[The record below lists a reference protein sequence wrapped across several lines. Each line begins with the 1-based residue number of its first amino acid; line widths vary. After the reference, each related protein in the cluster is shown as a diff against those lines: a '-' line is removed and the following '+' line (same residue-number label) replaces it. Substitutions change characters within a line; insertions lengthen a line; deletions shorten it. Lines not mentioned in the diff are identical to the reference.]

1 MPFNTFGVATA
12 VTPSVIETYFSH
24 FLNRGPL
31 KQKPTAHISYHE
43 GLRLIRQFLDYSAK
57 HSVEDLQSFTAQWV
71 PVPTWVKTQDVEI
84 PPQFLTRS
92 ANVIR
97 KQLGTNGIERVGGEK
112 WWQWRRSEAPLHAE
126 WIEMKKDYNERKRMG
141 IKCDRVILYIHGGA
155 YYFGSVDEH
164 RYQMQRH
171 ARKLKARVLAPRY
184 RLAPQFPFPCGLY
197 DCIATY
203 FYLLEHFDPSQIL
216 FAGDSAGGGMVLSM
230 LVTLRDQGCPLPAG
244 TMLLSPWVDLTHSFP
259 STAGDGTGDYIPP
272 HGFHHKPSMAWPP
285 PPQTEEKASKMAKK
299 FTQPIEQPFEV
310 VELPADMATGPMIG
324 ATGQSNF
331 DGQKKPQPSL
341 NQLPGMGDRL
351 EINIDGK
358 LIVLREQIQLYAKND
373 LLAHPLVSPVQQP
386 SLGGLPP
393 MLIQVGGGELL
404 RDEQIYLAHKAAN
417 PRRYVPSEAI
427 MDEYDPQ
434 RIVLNQYPPTD
445 VQLQVWEDLCHVPHT
460 LSFTRPAKYMYR
472 SVAQFGAWALARAQ
486 HKGIEILDD
495 DAISIISNKS
505 DGTADGTSS
514 TEGAD
519 TAGVER
525 KDDYG
530 SIGADGVTSTQFKLS
545 SVGAVGKAGDELP
558 PFVDH
563 MIRQRVNRHGVI
575 YPLPHESNIASLH
588 LDPSTIGTI
597 KVGPVRKWL
606 AKRLESEQKFA
617 KDYKNLLKK
626 RAKELKGGYD
636 PVETGEN
643 PPPTAL
649 YLRRKHGGAPEEKKK
664 GKSWGLAMWSGWGS
678 SHDESTIQ
686 REEKALDD
694 SKTTQ
699 DERPASTAPSTI
711 AQGAASSVETE
722 RGRVHNTSSTAK
734 QKAVSGNDGAVN
746 ADTKAQ
752 RRRSSA
758 SVLSSTAPW
767 SKSQDLRP
775 RSPYRQVEDVGQT
788 GVERNY
794 AASPTLS
801 PVSPVYGGVRWD
813 SRRSSQAS
821 SIFKFA
827 TRPLSVA
834 GPGSSGATK
843 SQLQATQTPAS
854 TTADATAP
862 DASDTGKDAVKVPGT
877 EATYLNPG
885 GNRPHNGVVAYP
897 FKMRNAQDLPGQA
910 SPNPSTMTLDS
921 NNDHHENALD
931 RSGSVTYAEAP
942 RPESTILDDYFAP
955 EEVNQLMQGRAGESV
970 GQAPEKQAPETSTP
984 VNNVPTAGGVS
995 QDALNT
1001 STGNISGGRPVSM
1014 LPDNLLLKHLKSP
1027 EEDPV
1032 SPLSDASTPTLE
1044 NGASTTT
1051 STLPAKLRH
1060 KQYQLTR
1067 DSRLGFLGGD
1077 GMPLSAFPT
1086 PDQKDISMAATDSAP
1101 KPTPFKIRNPV
1112 FDPRVAHAQVPEDA
1126 AAQQSQPEASA
1137 EASKPAPFK
1146 MRHTIYDSKVAPPGS
1161 KPPAEQAPAESVG
1174 NVQAAM
1180 GSENATQREVTPSE
1194 SLLSTSLPAAPAQL
1208 SPITPLSPFVPLHE
1222 EKEAVIAT
1230 SDIAPTFIEP
1240 PAHTNITF
1248 PAVSSDARPVVAHE
1262 STQEPPAP
1270 PPKDKHI
1277 ALSQLRSNP
1286 STNHVNGGHA
1296 LVPAL
1301 RVQASTSSITPTST
1315 IQDLCSTPNEASMR
1329 DGSMFNVSN
1338 RQERNG
1344 SVSSSIKRKQV
1355 VPTSKFAADPDRTMT
1370 ALEAAGLAPAPKNSK
1385 PIKETKDKQST
1396 GLLGQLSFERKGSV
1410 LSIEDQVQKGY
1421 LSELQGGKF

>member
-1 MPFNTFGVATA
+1 MPFTTFGVATA

-57 HSVEDLQSFTAQWV
+57 HPVEDLQSFTAQWV

-97 KQLGTNGIERVGGEK
+97 KQLGSNGIERVGGEK

-203 FYLLEHFDPSQIL
+203 FYLLEHFEPSQIL
-216 FAGDSAGGGMVLSM
+216 FAGDSAGGGMVLSL

-244 TMLLSPWVDLTHSFP
+244 TILLSPWVDLTHSFP

-272 HGFHHKPSMAWPP
+272 HGFHHKPSMTWPP
-285 PPQTEEKASKMAKK
+285 PPQTEEKANKLAKK

-310 VELPADMATGPMIG
+310 VELPADMGTGPATGNASRG
-324 ATGQSNF
+324 NF
-331 DGQKKPQPSL
+331 GREKKPQPNL
-341 NQLPGMGDRL
+341 NQLPGMGERL

-358 LIVLREQIQLYAKND
+358 LLVLKEQIQLYAKND
-373 LLAHPLVSPVQQP
+373 LLTHPLVSPVQQP

-427 MDEYDPQ
+427 MEEYDPQ

-505 DGTADGTSS
+505 DGTCA
-514 TEGAD
+514 TEGTDASG
-519 TAGVER
+519 AER
-525 KDDYG
+525 QSEYG
-530 SIGADGVTSTQFKLS
+530 SIGADGVTSSQFKLS

-606 AKRLESEQKFA
+606 AKRTESEQKFA
-617 KDYKNLLKK
+617 NDYKKLLKK
-626 RAKELKGGYD
+626 RAKELKEGYD
-636 PVETGEN
+636 PIETGEN

-649 YLRRKHGGAPEEKKK
+649 YLRRKRDVAPEEKKK
-664 GKSWGLAMWSGWGS
+664 SKSWGLAMWSGWGS

-694 SKTTQ
+694 KSIQ
-699 DERPASTAPSTI
+699 DDRPASTAPST
-711 AQGAASSVETE
+711 ATQRGASSVETE
-722 RGRVHNTSSTAK
+722 RGLDHNTSDPTTK
-734 QKAVSGNDGAVN
+734 QQTVPGNDGTVDAE
-746 ADTKAQ
+746 TTAQ

-758 SVLSSTAPW
+758 SVLSAIAPW
-767 SKSQDLRP
+767 SKGPDLRP
-775 RSPYRQVEDVGQT
+775 RSPYRQVKDVGQT
-788 GVERNY
+788 EVERSS
-794 AASPTLS
+794 AVSPTLS
-801 PVSPVYGGVRWD
+801 PTSPVHGGTRWD
-813 SRRSSQAS
+813 SSRRSSQAS

-834 GPGSSGATK
+834 GPVASSATK
-843 SQLQATQTPAS
+843 SQLQTIHTPAS
-854 TTADATAP
+854 PTSNAIAP
-862 DASDTGKDAVKVPGT
+862 SASDTGKDAVKVPGT
-877 EATYLNPG
+877 DATYLNPD

-897 FKMRNAQDLPGQA
+897 FKLRSAQNVPRQP

-921 NNDHHENALD
+921 NVDGSDNATE
-931 RSGSVTYAEAP
+931 RNGSLTYADAP
-942 RPESTILDDYFAP
+942 RPGSTILDHYFP
-955 EEVNQLMQGRAGESV
+955 PNVDQLMHAKDGESV
-970 GQAPEKQAPETSTP
+970 GQSAERQGLETSTTAD
-984 VNNVPTAGGVS
+984 NVPITGGVS

-1001 STGNISGGRPVSM
+1001 FQSNISGGRPVSV
-1014 LPDNLLLKHLKSP
+1014 LSDTPLFKHLKSP

-1032 SPLSDASTPTLE
+1032 SPLSEAAISPLEASSATSADP
-1044 NGASTTT
+1044 ASK
-1051 STLPAKLRH
+1051 PRY
-1060 KQYQLTR
+1060 KQYKPTR
-1067 DSRLGFLGGD
+1067 DSRLGLLGGD

-1086 PDQKDISMAATDSAP
+1086 PDQKEIGMAITDSAP
-1101 KPTPFKIRNPV
+1101 KPAPFKIRNPV
-1112 FDPRVAHAQVPEDA
+1112 FDPRAVPEQVPEHA
-1126 AAQQSQPEASA
+1126 AVQQVQPEANA

-1161 KPPAEQAPAESVG
+1161 KHADEQTPAVPASNG
-1174 NVQAAM
+1174 RAAT
-1180 GSENATQREVTPSE
+1180 GSANATKREVTPSE
-1194 SLLSTSLPAAPAQL
+1194 SLSTSLPAAPVQL
-1208 SPITPLSPFVPLHE
+1208 SPITPISPLVPLHE
-1222 EKEAVIAT
+1222 EKEAVMAT

-1240 PAHTNITF
+1240 PANTNITF
-1248 PAVSSDARPVVAHE
+1248 PTVSSSNARPVADPR
-1262 STQEPPAP
+1262 STEDPPAP
-1270 PPKDKHI
+1270 PPKDKHT
-1277 ALSQLRSNP
+1277 ALPQLRSNP
-1286 STNHVNGGHA
+1286 SSASMNGGYS

-1301 RVQASTSSITPTST
+1301 RSKPSNASINASSPIANLRSSPS
-1315 IQDLCSTPNEASMR
+1315 QASMR
-1329 DGSMFNVSN
+1329 DGSMSSMSN
-1338 RQERNG
+1338 RNERNG
-1344 SVSSSIKRKQV
+1344 SVSGSIKRKQI
-1355 VPTSKFAADPDRTMT
+1355 VPKSKFAADPDRTMT
-1370 ALEAAGLAPAPKNSK
+1370 ALEAAGLAPAPKAPKPKKEKKDSK
-1385 PIKETKDKQST
+1385 KDKSST
-1396 GLLGQLSFERKGSV
+1396 GLLGKLSFERKGSV
-1410 LSIEDQVQKGY
+1410 PSIEEQVQKGY